1 MSFGKNLKSLR
12 LKHHLTQE
20 ELSKNTGINR
30 SNLGMYEQDRT
41 FPQFDKLQI
50 LANYFHVDMNT
61 LLADGSAPAFLS
73 ASQSGEV
80 ARSAGGV
87 SLNPEE
93 IRLLDR
99 LRRLT
104 PAGRAKIASY
114 TDYILMEEEAVR
126 EENIKKA
133 GTASA

>member
-1 MSFGKNLKSLR
+1 MSFGKNLKKLR
-12 LKHHLTQE
+12 LQHHLTQE
-20 ELSKNTGINR
+20 ELSKATGIHR
-30 SNLGMYEQDRT
+30 SAIGMYEQERQN
-41 FPQFDKLQI
+41 PPFDKLQI
-50 LANYFHVDMNT
+50 LANYFNVDMNT
-61 LLADGSAPAFLS
+61 LLADGPSSLSPMPSSLSPQPSALS
-73 ASQSGEV
+73 
-80 ARSAGGV
+80 
-87 SLNPEE
+87 PEE

-114 TDYILMEEEAVR
+114 TDYILMEEEARR

>member
-1 MSFGKNLKSLR
+1 MSFGKNLKKLR
-12 LKHHLTQE
+12 LQHHLTQE
-20 ELSKNTGINR
+20 ELSKATGINR

-50 LANYFHVDMNT
+50 LANYFNVDMNT
-61 LLADGSAPAFLS
+61 LLADGSDP
-73 ASQSGEV
+73 ASQSL
-80 ARSAGGV
+80 APQS
-87 SLNPEE
+87 SILNPEE

-114 TDYILMEEEAVR
+114 TDYILMEEEARR

>member
-1 MSFGKNLKSLR
+1 MSFGKNLKNLR
-12 LKHHLTQE
+12 LEHHLTQE
-20 ELSKNTGINR
+20 ELSKNTGIKR
-30 SNLGMYEQDRT
+30 SSIGMYEQDRVY
-41 FPQFDKLQI
+41 PQYEKIKI
-50 LANYFHVDMNT
+50 LANYFNVDMNT
-61 LLADGSAPAFLS
+61 LLA
-73 ASQSGEV
+73 
-80 ARSAGGV
+80 GGPS
-87 SLNPEE
+87 SLNPKPSALSPQPSALSPEE

-114 TDYILMEEEAVR
+114 TDYILMEEEARR

>member
-1 MSFGKNLKSLR
+1 MSFGKNLKNLR
-12 LKHHLTQE
+12 LEHHLTQE
-20 ELSKNTGINR
+20 ELSKNTGIKR
-30 SNLGMYEQDRT
+30 SSIGMYEQDRVY
-41 FPQFDKLQI
+41 PQYEKIKI
-50 LANYFHVDMNT
+50 LANYFNVDMNT
-61 LLADGSAPAFLS
+61 LLADGSDP
-73 ASQSGEV
+73 ASQSL
-80 ARSAGGV
+80 APQS
-87 SLNPEE
+87 SILNPEE

-114 TDYILMEEEAVR
+114 TDYILMEEEARR

>member
-1 MSFGKNLKSLR
+1 MSFGKNLKNLR
-12 LKHHLTQE
+12 LEHHLTQE
-20 ELSKNTGINR
+20 ELSKATGINR

-50 LANYFHVDMNT
+50 LANYFNVDMNT
-61 LLADGSAPAFLS
+61 LLADGSA
-73 ASQSGEV
+73 SQLGEV

-87 SLNPEE
+87 PLSPDDL
-93 IRLLDR
+93 RLLDR

-126 EENIKKA
+126 EQNKKA